1 MATEFPFLL
10 YYLGLLIVTIFLSR
24 FIFSKYIQFAKTY
37 NLNNSVNR
45 NFGQKSNILT
55 GGGVVFASVVMVAA
69 LVLENLDFVEF
80 SNFSPVLATSIL
92 IAVVGFYNDFI
103 NISPI
108 SKFII
113 LIFLILM
120 LLYSN
125 ATLPII
131 KNLNGFLGVN
141 NIGFIAGL
149 IFTSFVYI
157 FIMTAINFSDGID
170 GYLAIFSI
178 FFFTSLLYNF
188 DINQFYTLN
197 SVSVIII
204 ASSLIYLRYN
214 FSKTKKLFLGDAG
227 SLFIGF
233 WIATYLITYITSATN
248 LKLVQVYSMD
258 IENIPLIAISMIS
271 IPVLDSLRAIM
282 IRIVNKKS
290 PFEADRNHLHYIL
303 LDTGMTHFRAS
314 LFLTVINWFNCII
327 IFLIE
332 QNFNSKEL
340 TMVYI
345 VISLFW
351 YIFFEYLNRKN
362 LNSLKG

>member
-1 MATEFPFLL
+1 MSSEFPYPL
-10 YYLGLLIVTIFLSR
+10 YYLGLLIAAIFLSR
-24 FIFSKYIQFAKTY
+24 FIFANYIKFAKFN
-37 NLNNSVNR
+37 NLTNSTNLRTANKGNV
-45 NFGQKSNILT
+45 IT
-55 GGGVVFASVVMVAA
+55 GGGVVFAAVLMLAA

-103 NISPI
+103 NISPF
-108 SKFII
+108 SKLII

-125 ATLPII
+125 ATIPII

-157 FIMTAINFSDGID
+157 FIMTAINFSGGID

-178 FFFTSLLYNF
+178 FFFTSFLYNF

-214 FSKTKKLFLGDAG
+214 FSKTKKLFLGYAG

-233 WIATYLITYITSATN
+233 WIATYLIIYITSATN
-248 LKLVQVYSMD
+248 SKLVQLYSMN

-271 IPVLDSLRAIM
+271 IPVLDCLRVIM

-290 PFEADRNHLHYIL
+290 PFEADRNHLHHIL
-303 LDTGMTHFRAS
+303 LDSGMTHLRIS
-314 LFLTVINWFNCII
+314 LFLTFINWFNCII

-332 QNFNSKEL
+332 PNFNSYEL
-340 TMVYI
+340 TLIYI
-345 VISLFW
+345 GISLFW
-351 YIFFEYLNRKN
+351 FIFFEYLNKKN
-362 LNSLKG
+362 ISS

>member
-1 MATEFPFLL
+1 MNAEFPYLL
-10 YYLGLLIVTIFLSR
+10 YYLGLFITVISVSR
-24 FIFSKYIQFAKTY
+24 FIFRSYIKFAKFY
-37 NLNNSVNR
+37 NLTNSTNLRLANKVNV
-45 NFGQKSNILT
+45 IT
-55 GGGVVFASVVMVAA
+55 GGGVVFAAVLMLAA

-103 NISPI
+103 KISPF
-108 SKFII
+108 SMFII

-149 IFTSFVYI
+149 IFTSFIYI
-157 FIMTAINFSDGID
+157 FIMTAINLSDGID

-178 FFFTSLLYNF
+178 VFFISLLYNF

-233 WIATYLITYITSATN
+233 WIATYLITYVTSAPYSE
-248 LKLVQVYSMD
+248 LVQVYSMD
-258 IENIPLIAISMIS
+258 IENIPIIAISMIS

-282 IRIVNKKS
+282 IRMVNKKS
-290 PFEADRNHLHYIL
+290 PFEADRNHLHHIL
-303 LDTGMTHFRAS
+303 LETGMTHFRAS
-314 LFLTVINWFNCII
+314 LFLTVINWFNCIT

-332 QNFNSKEL
+332 QNFNSKQL